1 MGGTFHTYTCHICL
15 HGMFGLLQDVRLPS
29 SSGSTQVNDKG
40 HSAIPVSLCFHSDS
54 YSHSVVPIPFRLG
67 SHSGFVPVRF
77 LFRLRPHLLLVL
89 LAALLPVGFFHW
101 ISFFLFRRSVLFPV
115 PLWFGS
121 CSVSILVQFFFWF
134 VRISIPFLFVSG
146 SHSGSS
152 SLLIPPF
159 WFPIPI
165 PFRFLFRFGSCIRV
179 LVPDP
184 FRFSFISFPFQFISV
199 WSQFSFRFS
208 FQFDSSVLAVVPLQF
223 LFWLDS
229 RSIPVRHWFHSG
241 FFGFPC
247 SIPVSNISVPC
258 WFLVS
263 FRFVSYSVCMN
274 SARFHSGSVSIPVSF
289 PFHSFS
295 ISVHSGSI
303 PVLIP
308 VRFWVS
314 FGQILI
320 LFQLDSGAV
329 FPFRSFISVW
339 FRFHSGSILISSGLI
354 SVLSLILCECGFS
367 RTLVLLVLHSGCSS
381 FVLVTVCWCF
391 GFVGVRCGRRLLS
404 WSNLIIM

>member
-29 SSGSTQVNDKG
+29 SSGSTQVNDTG

-77 LFRLRPHLLLVL
+77 LFRLRLHLLLVL

-101 ISFFLFRRSVLFPV
+101 ISFFCSAVRFFFPV
-115 PLWFGS
+115 PLLFGS

-263 FRFVSYSVCMN
+263 FRFASYSVCMN
-274 SARFHSGSVSIPVSF
+274 SARFRFTFSF
-289 PFHSFS
+289 F
-295 ISVHSGSI
+295 
-303 PVLIP
+303 
-308 VRFWVS
+308 R
-314 FGQILI
+314 
-320 LFQLDSGAV
+320 LDSG
-329 FPFRSFISVW
+329 
-339 FRFHSGSILISSGLI
+339 
-354 SVLSLILCECGFS
+354 
-367 RTLVLLVLHSGCSS
+367 
-381 FVLVTVCWCF
+381 
-391 GFVGVRCGRRLLS
+391 
-404 WSNLIIM
+404 